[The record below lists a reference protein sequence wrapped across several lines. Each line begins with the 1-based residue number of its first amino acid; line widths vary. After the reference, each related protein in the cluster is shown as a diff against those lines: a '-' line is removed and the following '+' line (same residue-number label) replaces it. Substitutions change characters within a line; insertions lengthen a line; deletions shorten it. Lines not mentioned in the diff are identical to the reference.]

1 MNTQQPKYLLLTQNV
16 QEIQKGYLNI
26 HNSVFS
32 FSFKKIFPLSLLYG
46 SQNFERHISV
56 LQKICTTLKDQITFI
71 NSEIKVSHP
80 EAVRNYYIKL
90 KSYLQQLEASI
101 LILSQICQN
110 LLLQQTKSPSFSVK
124 GYNQL
129 IKKYQKNVASH
140 GEHGRSLNS
149 LLHTI
154 THTI

>member
-32 FSFKKIFPLSLLYG
+32 FSLKKIFPLSLLYG
-46 SQNFERHISV
+46 SQNFELYTSV
-56 LQKICTTLKDQITFI
+56 LQKIRTTLKDQITFI
-71 NSEIKVSHP
+71 NSEIKAIHP
-80 EAVRNYYIKL
+80 EPVRNYYIKL

-110 LLLQQTKSPSFSVK
+110 LLLLQAKSPDFSIK
-124 GYNQL
+124 GHNQL
-129 IKKYQKNVASH
+129 IKKYQQHVTSH
-140 GEHGRSLNS
+140 GEHGRTLNA

-154 THTI
+154 THPN